1 MIDELADD
9 IADDLADVLEDD
21 PRIQRQLLTRALEG
35 DGSFSRPARPPR
47 FRAHFNL
54 SECRAEGRQ

>member
-1 MIDELADD
+1 MIDELAED
-9 IADDLADVLEDD
+9 IAGDLVDVSEDD

-47 FRAHFNL
+47 FRAHLNL
-54 SECRAEGRQ
+54 SECRTEGRQ

>member
-1 MIDELADD
+1 MIDELAED
-9 IADDLADVLEDD
+9 IAGDLADVSEDD

-47 FRAHFNL
+47 FRAQ
-54 SECRAEGRQ
+54 S